1 MKRYITILAAVGAA
15 FATAS
20 CSSEKLTPEVSGLRM
35 VTKTFSAEMV
45 SEQDGTPSLKT
56 AIGEVVSD
64 KQTIVWEGNEK
75 IAVYAVNGEETTG
88 PYEFSATASGAKTS
102 FTGTVPEGAT
112 AYYAVYP
119 YSAVKKFEPGTF
131 SAGSGT
137 YTGSANVEIP
147 HVQRAVSGTF
157 DPSAM
162 ISVAMTSDLSSS
174 LKFWIACAMLRFR
187 VDESGISAVR
197 FYSDTDNMSGT
208 MRAMIREGASPSPGA
223 NTISGTVYPDVIV
236 KAPSGESFQSGTDYY
251 AVVRPQGSYS
261 GFKADLV
268 KADYS
273 AATKESSNAL
283 SVSRA
288 HILPLGTISLNTW
301 KKDLYKAYMAALDLE
316 IAGESINLETYGAAN
331 LPASGALTASSFK
344 NGVNF
349 FDPDNTYSLGSVSLT
364 SDQISLNRYP
374 DSKVTF
380 SCSNVISLK
389 AGSSL
394 FHGIHFDAASSEED
408 RLFNNGG
415 ASADYSRLA
424 FSACS
429 FNFGSSMTQLYRSA
443 ATAYAITD
451 VLFESCSINVKGT
464 TKYLI
469 NPHASHTA
477 AYNFKRF
484 VFRNNYVYNNSSS
497 VNVQVQ
503 IFVYGGAN
511 VSGGDWDMEG
521 TIENNLFY
529 NTVHSGGIL
538 LNYDIASY
546 SVKNNLLYD
555 GASSAFHTRIFG
567 LKNAAYTSSSKKT
580 YALGKDVASDN
591 YAYGLDGSHGWR
603 LADDIYR
610 GSGPHP
616 TRLDASFLDAVN
628 LETGSFTVNDSYAA
642 YGPQL

>member
-20 CSSEKLTPEVSGLRM
+20 CNSEKLTPEVSGLRM

-75 IAVYAVNGEETTG
+75 IAVYAVNGDATTG
-88 PYEFSATASGAKTS
+88 PYEFTATASGATTS

-119 YSAVKKFEPGTF
+119 YSAVKQFETGTF
-131 SAGSGT
+131 TTGSGT
-137 YTGSANVEIP
+137 YTGRANVEIP
-147 HVQRAVSGTF
+147 HIQRAVSGTY

-174 LKFWIACAMLRFR
+174 LKFWTACAMLRFR

-208 MRAMIREGASPSPGA
+208 MRAQIREGASPSPGA
-223 NTISGTVYPDVIV
+223 NTISGTVYSDVIV

-251 AVVRPQGSYS
+251 AVIRPQNSYS

-273 AATKESSNAL
+273 AATKESSQDL
-283 SVSRA
+283 SASRA
-288 HILPLGTISLNTW
+288 HIRPLGTISLNTW
-301 KKDLYKAYMAALDLE
+301 RKDLYKAYMAALDLE

-331 LPASGALTASSFK
+331 LPASGTLTASSFI

-349 FDPDNTYSLGSVSLT
+349 FDPANTYSLGTVVLT

-374 DSKVTF
+374 DSKLTF

-394 FHGIHFDAASSEED
+394 FYGIHFDASSSAQD

-429 FNFGSSMTQLYRSA
+429 FDFGSSMTQLYRSA

-451 VLFESCSINVKGT
+451 VLFESCSINVKGKT
-464 TKYLI
+464 QYLI
-469 NPHASHTA
+469 NPYSKHTA

-497 VNVQVQ
+497 VNFPVQ
-503 IFVYGGAN
+503 IFVYGGENA
-511 VSGGDWDMEG
+511 SGGDWDMDV

-555 GASSAFHTRIFG
+555 GAASAFHARIFS
-567 LKNAAYTSSSKKT
+567 LKNTAYTSSSKKT
-580 YALGKDVASDN
+580 YASGKDVASDN
-591 YAYGLDGSHGWR
+591 YAYGLDASFGWR
-603 LADDIYR
+603 LADDVFR

-628 LETGSFTVNDSYAA
+628 LETGSFTVNSSYAA